1 MEDETKEELN
11 TQFLAYID
19 TASPAYDEKR
29 AKIFGLHNW
38 AILTFE
44 NQRLWD
50 HCFGREN
57 RLPQR
62 VTKNLQEPAWVLR
75 KMDEFEAQNFA

>member
-1 MEDETKEELN
+1 MKNDTKEKLN

-19 TASPAYDEKR
+19 TTSPAYDENR
-29 AKIFGLHNW
+29 AKSFGIYHW

-44 NQRLWD
+44 NQKLWD